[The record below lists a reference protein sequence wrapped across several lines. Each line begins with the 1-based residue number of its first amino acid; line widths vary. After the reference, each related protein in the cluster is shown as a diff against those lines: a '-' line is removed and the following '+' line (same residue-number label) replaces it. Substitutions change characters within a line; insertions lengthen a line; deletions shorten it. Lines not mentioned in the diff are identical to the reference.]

1 MTIKLSDHFNYP
13 KLIRFTMPSI
23 AMILISSVYGM
34 VDGFFVSNI
43 IGETS
48 FAAVNFIYPIVMFF
62 PAFGFM
68 IGAGGGALIAMLL
81 GRKEKEHA
89 IASFSTLIYFTIIL
103 GIVVAVIGELII
115 EPLSIIL
122 GAEDKLLHDAVTY
135 GRIFLI
141 TTPAFM
147 LQYSFQRFMSVAQKP
162 NLGLVFAIGAG
173 IANIVLDAL
182 FMIVF
187 KWGVVG
193 AAAATC
199 IGQLIGGFGP
209 VIYFLVPNNSLLR
222 LGKPNWSIRDIKKAM
237 SNGMGSFFAN
247 ISLSVVNVAYNFQ
260 LLRLLGEYGVSA
272 YGVCMYMCFISISI
286 YQGFSLGVGPLI
298 SYQYG
303 AGRPDE
309 IRNLLKKSIV
319 VITIVSIVANTLT
332 IIFARPLCALY
343 AGYDAEFLELSV
355 MAFSIYM
362 VNYYFAGYNVFA
374 MHFFASLNNGRLA
387 MIVSVLRILVFQIA
401 CVFILPA
408 IFGPNGIWW
417 AVTVGELL
425 TFLISINLFK
435 SNRKK
440 YGY

>member
-1 MTIKLSDHFNYP
+1 MTIQLSDHFNYP

-103 GIVVAVIGELII
+103 GIVVAVIGEIII
-115 EPLSIIL
+115 EPISIII
-122 GAEDKLLHDAVTY
+122 GAQGKLLDEAVRY

-147 LQYSFQRFMSVAQKP
+147 LQYGFQRFMSVAQKP
-162 NLGLVFAIGAG
+162 NLGLVFAIAAG

-182 FMIVF
+182 FMMVF
-187 KWGVVG
+187 KWGIIG
-193 AAAATC
+193 AAVATC
-199 IGQLIGGFGP
+199 IGQVIGGFGP
-209 VIYFLVPNNSLLR
+209 VIYFLLPNTSLLK
-222 LGKPNWSIRDIKKAM
+222 LGKPNWNFRDVKKAM
-237 SNGMGSFFAN
+237 SNGMGAFIAN
-247 ISLSVVNVAYNFQ
+247 ISLSLVNVAYNYQ
-260 LLRLLGEYGVSA
+260 LLRLFGEYGVSA
-272 YGVCMYMCFISISI
+272 YGVCMYMCFVSISI

-303 AGRPDE
+303 AGRPKE
-309 IRNLLKKSIV
+309 IHNLLIKSIV
-319 VITIVSIVANTLT
+319 VITVVSLVANTLT

-343 AGYDAEFLELSV
+343 AGYDSEFLELSV
-355 MAFSIYM
+355 KAFSIYM
-362 VNYYFAGYNVFA
+362 INYYFAGYNLYA

-401 CVFILPA
+401 CIFILPA
-408 IFGPNGIWW
+408 LLGPDGIWW

-425 TFLISINLFK
+425 TFIITLDIFK
-435 SNRKK
+435 KNRKK